1 MKKQRRT
8 LFSSVAILVAGIFAS
23 GLSQAQNLS
32 VGAVESVVSGM
43 MERPVSLF
51 LGLPVEYS
59 GVSVSA
65 VEGSDAEFDVVFE
78 NANMLGLP
86 LGDVS
91 LDAEVSASGA
101 LQLTANLAP
110 VLTGVLGMLDTTLE
124 VDTFRL
130 SMSINVE
137 AQAIERVTLT
147 VDDLY
152 AAPGGTTGRDYL
164 KLDGV
169 IFDYDER
176 DEHALVTIDFGIDDL
191 VFALDGEEI
200 VALETIGASA
210 ELINIA
216 GWYLHEEINNALMQF
231 FMANAGAVTPTEAI
245 ASVMESLAPLFE
257 GEMTDLRGS
266 IDIGEVTTN
275 SLSLLDL
282 DGKAVFDGLSLR
294 SHYNYEALT
303 DNTDIDIG
311 SLELLAEYPWSDDGT
326 SFELLTFDGGT
337 ITGRSTFAR
346 EYDVSPLADILRY
359 VAEAV
364 RGLDAEVLVDPSS
377 ALINLSFGS
386 GGPLLDW
393 YTSIVKTSDLE
404 VALGNLAVQI
414 PQGPGE
420 NLDFVLEG
428 FELASF
434 LAIDG
439 DSNSDTQSLS
449 GRLLGLEAVLPE
461 EVGFSAGEISMSTQI
476 NDSLNVL
483 RDIMNSAAVAGLNL
497 GDGIGL
503 VMALYL
509 PDLSV
514 GVKDLFGYTS
524 TPTGMGVVSVALDS
538 ADIDFSTADM
548 RTDQA
553 RISQLIAFAGLDVVF
568 TDEFMFDPVLVDL
581 VLNPDGRGLL
591 PTDATIQVD
600 LTDIPMAM
608 ILSIASNVML
618 PPIETMVE
626 PDFDPTSLALAGA
639 ALVSP
644 LLGSPPS
651 LVVQPSDISGGMVEL
666 TASGRV
672 DIAPLVPPNYSVGSV
687 TIRVSGV
694 ADAQA
699 KVQGILD
706 EIANDP
712 DSAFPDTYETLQQI
726 LGGLA
731 IASGF
736 GIPASDGALEFI
748 LDIPAGEPASIN
760 GLPIPVPF

>member
-1 MKKQRRT
+1 
-8 LFSSVAILVAGIFAS
+8 
-23 GLSQAQNLS
+23 
-32 VGAVESVVSGM
+32 
-43 MERPVSLF
+43 
-51 LGLPVEYS
+51 
-59 GVSVSA
+59 
-65 VEGSDAEFDVVFE
+65 
-78 NANMLGLP
+78 
-86 LGDVS
+86 
-91 LDAEVSASGA
+91 
-101 LQLTANLAP
+101 
-110 VLTGVLGMLDTTLE
+110 
-124 VDTFRL
+124 
-130 SMSINVE
+130 
-137 AQAIERVTLT
+137 
-147 VDDLY
+147 
-152 AAPGGTTGRDYL
+152 
-164 KLDGV
+164 
-169 IFDYDER
+169 
-176 DEHALVTIDFGIDDL
+176 
-191 VFALDGEEI
+191 
-200 VALETIGASA
+200 
-210 ELINIA
+210 
-216 GWYLHEEINNALMQF
+216 
-231 FMANAGAVTPTEAI
+231 
-245 ASVMESLAPLFE
+245 
-257 GEMTDLRGS
+257 
-266 IDIGEVTTN
+266 
-275 SLSLLDL
+275 
-282 DGKAVFDGLSLR
+282 
-294 SHYNYEALT
+294 
-303 DNTDIDIG
+303 
-311 SLELLAEYPWSDDGT
+311 
-326 SFELLTFDGGT
+326 
-337 ITGRSTFAR
+337 
-346 EYDVSPLADILRY
+346 
-359 VAEAV
+359 
-364 RGLDAEVLVDPSS
+364 
-377 ALINLSFGS
+377 
-386 GGPLLDW
+386 
-393 YTSIVKTSDLE
+393 
-404 VALGNLAVQI
+404 
-414 PQGPGE
+414 
-420 NLDFVLEG
+420 
-428 FELASF
+428 
-434 LAIDG
+434 
-439 DSNSDTQSLS
+439 
-449 GRLLGLEAVLPE
+449 
-461 EVGFSAGEISMSTQI
+461 
-476 NDSLNVL
+476 
-483 RDIMNSAAVAGLNL
+483 
-497 GDGIGL
+497 
-503 VMALYL
+503 
-509 PDLSV
+509 V

-524 TPTGMGVVSVALDS
+524 TPTGMGEVSVALDS